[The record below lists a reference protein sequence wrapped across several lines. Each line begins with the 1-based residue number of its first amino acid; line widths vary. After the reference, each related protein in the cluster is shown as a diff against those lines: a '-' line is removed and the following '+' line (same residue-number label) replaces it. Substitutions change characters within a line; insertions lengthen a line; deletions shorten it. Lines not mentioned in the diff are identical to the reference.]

1 MRQVILDTETS
12 GLDFEKD
19 RIIEI
24 GCLEIVDGVYT
35 GKKFHNY
42 YKPDNITI
50 SSDSEQIHGLN
61 NSFLSKFPT
70 FDSSVQDFLEFL
82 NDSQLIIHNVQFDL
96 SMINESLKRMSIK
109 QIEKKNT
116 ICTLELAKKKFPG
129 SKNNL
134 NALCRRFDINLDSR
148 EKHGALIDSFLL
160 LEVYNELLGGK
171 QKKLDLS
178 IQSSTSKQNLLR
190 VNSKKQILVNIKHEK
205 KRFGLINQQEVFV
218 NTMLFQKKM
227 SLLYCI

>member
-178 IQSSTSKQNLLR
+178 IRSSTSKQNLLR
-190 VNSKKQILVNIKHEK
+190 VNSKKQILVK
-205 KRFGLINQQEVFV
+205 KFGKEN
-218 NTMLFQKKM
+218 NP
-227 SLLYCI
+227 

>member
-19 RIIEI
+19 RIIEV
-24 GCLEIVDGVYT
+24 GCLELVDGIFT

-42 YKPDNITI
+42 YKPDNIVI
-50 SSDSEQIHGLN
+50 SSESEQIHGLN
-61 NSFLSKFPT
+61 NSFLSKFSS
-70 FDSSVQDFLEFL
+70 FDSCVQDFLEFL
-82 NDSQLIIHNVQFDL
+82 EDSQLIIHNVQFDL
-96 SMINESLKRMSIK
+96 SMINQSLKRMSIK
-109 QIEKKNT
+109 QIDKKNT
-116 ICTLELAKKKFPG
+116 ICTLELARKKFPG

-178 IQSSTSKQNLLR
+178 IEPSVSKQNFSKH
-190 VNSKKQILVNIKHEK
+190 NSKKYILVNLTNEEISDHNEMLSNMRK
-205 KRFGLINQQEVFV
+205 KIWVDQ
-218 NTMLFQKKM
+218 
-227 SLLYCI
+227 

>member
-24 GCLEIVDGVYT
+24 GCLELVDGVYT

-42 YKPDNITI
+42 YKPDNIVI

-61 NSFLSKFPT
+61 NSFLSKFPS
-70 FDSSVQDFLEFL
+70 FDSSVQGFLEFL

-171 QKKLDLS
+171 QEKLDLS
-178 IQSSTSKQNLLR
+178 LRSSISKQKFLR
-190 VNSKKQILVNIKHEK
+190 ANSKKYILVNIT
-205 KRFGLINQQEVFV
+205 NQEISDH
-218 NTMLFQKKM
+218 NEMLKKM
-227 SLLYCI
+227 KKKIWVD